1 MARGKKVTFP
11 TPVGLKNPKIVSDLF
26 ETTNFSLLWL
36 ALRIW
41 LGYTWLSSGLE
52 KLFNPG
58 WVSTGDA
65 VRAFWEMAIIVPAPP
80 AKPPIA
86 FDWYREFLSF
96 LLKEGH
102 YSWFGKLIVLGEIA
116 VGIGLIFGLF
126 TGLSAFFGAF
136 LNWNFMMAGTA
147 SINPVMFPLS
157 ILLVVAWKV
166 SGSIG
171 LDSFIL
177 PFFGT
182 PWQPGQAFKKKGI
195 S

>member
-1 MARGKKVTFP
+1 MSPEKTSHTFP
-11 TPVGLKNPKIVSDLF
+11 SELKNPKIVSDLF
-26 ETTNFSLLWL
+26 ETTKFSLLWL
-36 ALRIW
+36 AVRLW
-41 LGYTWLSSGLE
+41 LGYVWLASGLE

-58 WVSTGDA
+58 WVSTGDS
-65 VRAFWEMAIIVPAPP
+65 VRAFWERAIIVPALP
-80 AKPPIA
+80 ARPPIA

-96 LLKEGH
+96 LLEGGH

-116 VGIGLIFGLF
+116 VGAALILGLF
-126 TGLSAFFGAF
+126 TGISAFFGAF

-157 ILLVVAWKV
+157 ILLVIAWRV

-171 LDSFIL
+171 LDRFIL

-182 PWQPGQAFKKKGI
+182 PRQPGSAFKKKGI
-195 S
+195 A